1 MQSPRPIKN
10 MATTARAYPNSSGP
24 QSAKVGQFLSAPQ
37 IVALIEKADFSER
50 RPAKIRCKVNG
61 KWAVRPG
68 ERFYR
73 RFHMNRFVLAVWKGA
88 TRPTGPKDRI
98 FFFAGN
104 RKYQAEAHL
113 SERSTQYKL
122 KELREKFKVIEEI
135 DREHTPKLL
144 AHIKYTRKY
153 FFHPFA
159 LRKPTPINHGHRSPV
174 PSPAAPPV
182 PQPSRHAANSFAKP
196 LRAHRAVK
204 LTDCIGRLMLGS
216 PQLAPISSQEKA
228 IVKAAG
234 LLSMRLHDAEQHL
247 RDCPWNFEDWKIAQS
262 ILAAETPKGE
272 CDRHF
277 GNGLTQWGTCW
288 SCYAE
293 RGQSPNN
300 DP

>member
-1 MQSPRPIKN
+1 
-10 MATTARAYPNSSGP
+10 MATTARAYPNSSGH
-24 QSAKVGQFLSAPQ
+24 QSAKNGQILSAPQ

-50 RPAKIRCKVNG
+50 RPAKIRTKVNG
-61 KWAVRPG
+61 KWTVRPG

-73 RFHMNRFVLAVWKGA
+73 RFHMNRFVLAIWKAA

-98 FFFAGN
+98 FFFAGVDE
-104 RKYQAEAHL
+104 YQKHAHL
-113 SERSTQYKL
+113 SERATQYKL
-122 KELREKFKVIEEI
+122 KECRDKLKLIEETKEQQA
-135 DREHTPKLL
+135 D
-144 AHIKYTRKY
+144 TRVTRTYK
-153 FFHPFA
+153 FHPFR

-174 PSPAAPPV
+174 LPPPSTPPPPV
-182 PQPSRHAANSFAKP
+182 QPARHSSNSFAKP

-216 PQLAPISSQEKA
+216 PQEPPMHSLEKA

-234 LLSMRLHDAEQHL
+234 LCAIRLQDAEQFL

-262 ILAAETPKGE
+262 ILTAETPKGE

-277 GNGLTQWGTCW
+277 GSGLTMWGTCW
-288 SCYAE
+288 GCYQQ
-293 RGQSPNN
+293 GYSS

>member
-24 QSAKVGQFLSAPQ
+24 QSAKVGQILSAPQ

-50 RPAKIRCKVNG
+50 RPAKIRCKVGG
-61 KWAVRPG
+61 KWTTRAGSRL
-68 ERFYR
+68 YR
-73 RFHMNRFVLAVWKGA
+73 RFHVNRFVLAVWKGA
-88 TRPTGPKDRI
+88 HRPTGPKDRI
-98 FFFAGN
+98 YCFAGVGE
-104 RKYQAEAHL
+104 YQKQAHL
-113 SERSTQYKL
+113 SERATQYKL
-122 KELREKFKVIEEI
+122 KEVREKYRLLEETTEQSA
-135 DREHTPKLL
+135 D
-144 AHIKYTRKY
+144 TRSTRTYK
-153 FFHPFA
+153 FHVSR

-204 LTDCIGRLMLGS
+204 LTDCIGRLMMGS
-216 PQLAPISSQEKA
+216 PQLAPIREQGKA
-228 IVKAAG
+228 IAKAAG
-234 LLSMRLHDAEQHL
+234 LLSMRLQDAEQHL

-293 RGQSPNN
+293 RGQSTNN